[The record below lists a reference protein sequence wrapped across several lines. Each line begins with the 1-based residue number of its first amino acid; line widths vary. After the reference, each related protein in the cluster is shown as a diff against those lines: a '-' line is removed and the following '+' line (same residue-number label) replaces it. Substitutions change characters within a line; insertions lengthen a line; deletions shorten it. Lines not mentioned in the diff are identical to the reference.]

1 MIYSAPRAM
10 DGRACPC
17 PGLREEVVINES
29 RPAGPLLRCR
39 DLRVHFGGIVAL
51 DGVSFDVPEGQIV
64 AIIGPNGAGKTT
76 LFNCISRLY
85 PVHGGDILYRGE
97 SLLSSPRHRIAE
109 LGITRTFQNLAL
121 FDRLSVLENVMLGS
135 HCRLGGSFLSHA
147 LRLPSAMRAGRDV
160 AEDAARLLSLLD
172 LEQVAEQPA
181 GSLPFGVRKRVELGR
196 ALAGKPALLLLDEPA
211 AGLNHVEVEELAD
224 LIVSLARRLSL
235 TVLLVEHHMN
245 VVMRISD
252 KIVVLDFGRGIA
264 EGTPVEVK
272 KNPQVIRAYLGET
285 Q

>member
-1 MIYSAPRAM
+1 
-10 DGRACPC
+10 
-17 PGLREEVVINES
+17 
-29 RPAGPLLRCR
+29 LLRCR

-64 AIIGPNGAGKTT
+64 GIIGPNGAGKTT

-85 PVHGGDILYRGE
+85 PVHEGDILYRGE
-97 SLLSSPRHRIAE
+97 SLLPLPRHRIAE

-121 FDRLSVLENVMLGS
+121 FDRLSVTENIMLGA
-135 HCRLGGSFLSHA
+135 HCRLGPSFLAHA
-147 LRLPSAMRAGRDV
+147 LRLPSAMRAARDV
-160 AEDAARLLSLLD
+160 AEDAAHLLSLLD
-172 LEQVAEQPA
+172 LEKVKNQTAA
-181 GSLPFGVRKRVELGR
+181 SLPFGTRKRVELGR

-252 KIVVLDFGRGIA
+252 KLVVLDFGRTIA
-264 EGTPVEVK
+264 EGTPTEVK
-272 KNPQVIRAYLGET
+272 SNPEVIRAYLGGS